1 MEGYDQLASLRTM
14 LRVKREELKDK
25 LANPMKDE
33 AERER
38 MVGQCVAHAWTIE
51 KLNEQIKQINAGD
64 DDAT

>member
-1 MEGYDQLASLRTM
+1 MEGYEQLNSLRSM
-14 LRVKREELKDK
+14 LRVKREELKEK

-51 KLNEQIKQINAGD
+51 KLSEQIKQINAGD

>member
-1 MEGYDQLASLRTM
+1 VEGYEQLNSLRTM
-14 LRVKREELKDK
+14 LRVKREELKEK

-51 KLNEQIKQINAGD
+51 RLGEQIKAINAGD